1 MSIMSALGRLRQNLC
16 KFKAILGYL
25 ESSKSTWT
33 VTEKDFE
40 ESGEGRGRRQ
50 ENYRPTSFINI
61 CKNPSCWR
69 WWRTQEAGGSL

>member
-16 KFKAILGYL
+16 KFKATLGYL

-40 ESGEGRGRRQ
+40 ESGGGEEGDGKTTDQ
-50 ENYRPTSFINI
+50 HLS
-61 CKNPSCWR
+61 
-69 WWRTQEAGGSL
+69 

>member
-40 ESGEGRGRRQ
+40 ESGGGERKEKGKLQ
-50 ENYRPTSFINI
+50 TNI
-61 CKNPSCWR
+61 FHKHLQKS
-69 WWRTQEAGGSL
+69 